1 MKNNSE
7 IRLPLKPA
15 PGNLEL
21 VVTIISAIGQ
31 NGVIGFRGQL
41 PWKIPMDMKQFRA
54 RTFGKPVLMGRK
66 TFESIGSKPLPGRSN
81 IVVTKSDSFA
91 LQHENIGGLTVLNDL
106 TTAVYYAIA
115 EASKLKEPS
124 YREVMVLG
132 GESVYRDTMKFATKM
147 VLTYVDVVTPG
158 DTKFPDF
165 GDEWT
170 VYSEEKFFDPEG
182 FLIDQPEN
190 KGLSFTVKTY
200 MKTPAI
206 IDSVPEEQA
215 GSSENQEETQV

>member
-1 MKNNSE
+1 M
-7 IRLPLKPA
+7 
-15 PGNLEL
+15 
-21 VVTIISAIGQ
+21 VTIISAIGQ

-81 IVVTKSDSFA
+81 IVVTKSSTFA
-91 LQHENIGGLTVLNDL
+91 LQHESVGGLTVLNDL
-106 TTAVYYAIA
+106 NTAVYHAIA

-124 YREVMVLG
+124 YREVMILG
-132 GESVYRDTMKFATKM
+132 GESIYRDTLKFATKM

-158 DTKFPDF
+158 DTKFPEF

-170 VYSEEKFFDPEG
+170 VYSEEKFFDPDG

-200 MKTPAI
+200 MKTPVKVDDAPGEI
-206 IDSVPEEQA
+206 VESV
-215 GSSENQEETQV
+215 GSQEETQV

>member
-1 MKNNSE
+1 M
-7 IRLPLKPA
+7 
-15 PGNLEL
+15 
-21 VVTIISAIGQ
+21 VTIISAIGQ

-66 TFESIGSKPLPGRSN
+66 TFESIGSKPLPGRTN
-81 IVVTKSDSFA
+81 IVVTKSSAFA
-91 LQHENIGGLTVLNDL
+91 LKHEAVGGLTILNDL
-106 TTAVYYAIA
+106 NAAVYYAIG

-124 YREVMVLG
+124 YREVMILG
-132 GESVYRDTMKFATKM
+132 GESIYRDTMKFATKM
-147 VLTYVDVVTPG
+147 VLTYVDVTTPG
-158 DTKFPDF
+158 DTKFPEF

-182 FLIDQPEN
+182 FLVDKPEN

-200 MKTPAI
+200 MKAPAKV
-206 IDSVPEEQA
+206 DTVPNETTDPTE
-215 GSSENQEETQV
+215 SQEEVQV